1 MSKASAWDLN
11 SLWKNL
17 IIEQVDFLYLLHNV
31 HF

>member
-1 MSKASAWDLN
+1 MSKTSAWDLN
-11 SLWKNL
+11 SVWKNL

>member
-1 MSKASAWDLN
+1 MSKASTWDLN
-11 SLWKNL
+11 FVWKSL